1 MKPSGGSI
9 DMAGLGAGLRRV
21 LDRIRRDGHGPAI
34 IVVGMVVLGT
44 ALSLFG
50 DSLVG
55 ELGLAVLAIAGGLF
69 ATWVAGSQHRK
80 R

>member
-1 MKPSGGSI
+1 MKPSGGST
-9 DMAGLGAGLRRV
+9 DMTGLGAGLRRIV
-21 LDRIRRDGHGPAI
+21 DRIRRDGQGPAI
-34 IVVGMVVLGT
+34 IVVGMVLLGT
-44 ALSLFG
+44 ALSLFS

-55 ELGLAVLAIAGGLF
+55 ELGLAILAVAGGLF